1 MTVRPLRTPEGGP
14 TPLRVISGGGR
25 PRRRAFLWALYT
37 LGAVASFLALIYLR
51 TAVDEA
57 AYEVRRLENQIR
69 FEEARQH
76 QLHLEK
82 IRLESPGEI
91 VPIAEHLLGM
101 VLPDDVVPVAVFGV
115 HTDSPGPAGP
125 GGDAG
130 SDGDAGPEGNVDT
143 VRRGAQG
150 SEPGD
155 SPVDASTSP

>member
-1 MTVRPLRTPEGGP
+1 MTVRPLRAPQGGP
-14 TPLRVISGGGR
+14 TSLRVITGGER
-25 PRRRAFLWALYT
+25 PRRRRALLWALYT

-76 QLHLEK
+76 HLHLEK

-101 VLPDDVVPVAVFGV
+101 VLPDAVVPIAVVGA
-115 HTDSPGPAGP
+115 HNDSPG
-125 GGDAG
+125 
-130 SDGDAGPEGNVDT
+130 SAGPEAD
-143 VRRGAQG
+143 VRTDQPGPQG
-150 SEPGD
+150 SETAD
-155 SPVDASTSP
+155 RPVDASATS